1 MAVKNMGNETL
12 ARVRIDNTL
21 VALGWRLDGDR
32 TGPADVRME
41 GDVKSPRDKARLKG
55 KRPDYILYD
64 GDEIVGLIE
73 AKKNVKG
80 GKTVAD
86 GIAQCMEYARMLGRK
101 NAICFCADG
110 NITQACHASGAAVKI
125 NGELVDELLPLHQ
138 VAALAKNP
146 NLDLG
151 DEISNIGQ
159 LINLFHKSADIL
171 RNDGVEAGL
180 DSLRE
185 FCLLLFIKVM
195 TEKGA
200 SLPGCGWDELVDK
213 NGEDLMVA
221 YQRIISD
228 YQRKYRDIFRDAAIR
243 RPETLKS
250 LIDGISGI
258 NFSRSDMDIKGG
270 AYEHFLAKFNTGKRS
285 VLGQYFTPRHITR
298 MLAKLMDFRLNETI
312 YDPFC
317 GTGGMLIACYTSLR
331 NQARTLVEKAH
342 LNNKTLFGRDITPT
356 AAQLAKMNM
365 VLLGDGHTN
374 ISRTDSYMAFVEN
387 KYDAVITNIPF
398 GLDSRDRETADMYL
412 GATGGNSDEIGAL
425 HCIHAVK
432 PGGRAAIIL
441 PENLAYLERHR
452 KFRAFIAKNAS
463 IRAVIRLPRHTF
475 KPYTTARTFVLLLEN
490 IWKGGT
496 KRFPFAELRQDGF
509 SDSAWREPINDND
522 IPELLAAAGD
532 IGGHYGEFISARADS
547 WFPAQ
552 KNADNGEES
561 HALKDLLVLTEQKTP
576 IHPDKLYKEPKLNSA
591 DNTAKPRGSPRLGRN
606 IRAAAKIIAEPGDL
620 IIATLHTQSG
630 NGLFAFADDYYVCT
644 SQIVAKVR
652 EDLVDKNYLRL
663 MLRRELPK
671 IVVNDL
677 VGRETVGRDVILGI
691 RIPKTTGKRRKM
703 IERYISLGKQRDEIE
718 REMREIEEKIVP

>member
-270 AYEHFLAKFNTGKRS
+270 AYEHFLAKFNTGRRS

-452 KFRAFIAKNAS
+452 KFRAFIAENAS

-475 KPYTTARTFVLLLEN
+475 RLYTTAKTFVLLLDD
-490 IWKGGT
+490 IWQGAT
-496 KRFPFAELRQDGF
+496 TRFPFVDLRHDGF
-509 SDSAWREPINDND
+509 SDSAWREPVDEND
-522 IPELLAAAGD
+522 IPELLANVND
-532 IGGHYGEFISARADS
+532 IGSHYGEFISVRADS

-552 KNADNGEES
+552 KSAGSDKNSWTLRE
-561 HALKDLLVLTEQKTP
+561 LLTLTEQKT
-576 IHPDKLYKEPKLNSA
+576 DLKSDALYTQPRLNSA
-591 DNTAKPRGSPRLGRN
+591 DNSIKPNGSPRLGRN
-606 IRAAAKIIAEPGDL
+606 IRERSKIIAEPGDL
-620 IIATLHTQSG
+620 VIGTLHTQQG
-630 NGLFAFADDYYVCT
+630 NGLFAFSNDYYVCT
-644 SQIVAKVR
+644 SQIVGKVR
-652 EDLVDKNYLRL
+652 EDLVDKEYLRL
-663 MLRRELPK
+663 VLRKEFPK
-671 IVVNDL
+671 LVAHDL
-677 VGRETVGRDVILGI
+677 VGRETFSHATILGV
-691 RIPKTTGKRRKM
+691 RVPKMNPARRRM
-703 IERYISLGKQRDEIE
+703 MDRYIALGKQRDEAE
-718 REMREIEEKIVP
+718 REMREIEEKIAP